1 MRQVKI
7 NAIIYCAVLLSVIFI
22 NNTIYRGVAAAA
34 FSMALLISASVENT
48 RFVDFIQQHCPLA
61 YLEMKKSGFERGL
74 IWDFAKQNSK
84 KGACDDEALYD
95 NSRRYVFG
103 CYLSIAAAFVIPFTA
118 IYMIIHS

>member
-22 NNTIYRGVAAAA
+22 NNTIYRGMAAVVFA
-34 FSMALLISASVENT
+34 MVVMIIGNVENT
-48 RFVDFIQQHCPLA
+48 RFVDFMQQHCPLA
-61 YLEMKKSGFERGL
+61 YLEMKKSGFERGF
-74 IWDFAKQNSK
+74 IWDFAKRNSV
-84 KGACDDEALYD
+84 KGACDDKALYD

-103 CYLSIAAAFVIPFTA
+103 CYLFIAAAFGIPFTA